1 MTMTT
6 GERKVMICDLVLS
19 PHMASSWKDFGPL
32 DIVPAWDLSEH
43 GAANAT
49 HQVIQIRADS
59 G

>member
-1 MTMTT
+1 
-6 GERKVMICDLVLS
+6 
-19 PHMASSWKDFGPL
+19 MASSWKDFGPL